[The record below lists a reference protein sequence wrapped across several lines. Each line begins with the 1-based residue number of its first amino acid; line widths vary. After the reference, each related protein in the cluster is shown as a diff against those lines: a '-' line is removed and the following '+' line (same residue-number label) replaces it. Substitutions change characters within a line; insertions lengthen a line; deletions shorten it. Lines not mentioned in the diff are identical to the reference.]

1 MIDGKYYE
9 KCLLCKEIFKDNI
22 THWATECEGTLKLRD
37 KWLKEIKME
46 LQKMHKENWKIPMVC
61 CLLNGENTNCDKKI
75 VKSHKTKC
83 TNFMRGLAKL
93 RKEEIKKLLI
103 EKKMNTQN
111 ENEES
116 SPKNVNNI
124 GENN

>member
-1 MIDGKYYE
+1 M
-9 KCLLCKEIFKDNI
+9 
-22 THWATECEGTLKLRD
+22 RD
-37 KWLKEIKME
+37 
-46 LQKMHKENWKIPMVC
+46 
-61 CLLNGENTNCDKKI
+61 
-75 VKSHKTKC
+75 
-83 TNFMRGLAKL
+83 LAKL